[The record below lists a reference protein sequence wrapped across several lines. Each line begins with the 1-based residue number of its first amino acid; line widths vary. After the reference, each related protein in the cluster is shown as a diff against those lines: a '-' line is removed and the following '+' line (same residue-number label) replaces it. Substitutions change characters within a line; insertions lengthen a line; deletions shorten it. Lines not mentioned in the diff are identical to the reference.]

1 MHCRRGKRNRITCT
15 HGAVLACTE
24 SGTGL
29 EQAVLVQTPQQSMQ
43 GDEESPCQLAQLSHK
58 VSVAHCLG
66 EGAEPCLPSF
76 KSQTPLTVLH

>member
-1 MHCRRGKRNRITCT
+1 
-15 HGAVLACTE
+15 
-24 SGTGL
+24 
-29 EQAVLVQTPQQSMQ
+29 MQ

-58 VSVAHCLG
+58 VSVAHSLG